1 MEAAKESMEPVHEA
15 RLTPDASRLTGF
27 EPEILAYCC
36 EH

>member
-1 MEAAKESMEPVHEA
+1 MSVNIAEVKEAGHVTPAKDTS
-15 RLTPDASRLTGF
+15 F

>member
-1 MEAAKESMEPVHEA
+1 MEAVQETRVTSYETSV
-15 RLTPDASRLTGF
+15 RGF